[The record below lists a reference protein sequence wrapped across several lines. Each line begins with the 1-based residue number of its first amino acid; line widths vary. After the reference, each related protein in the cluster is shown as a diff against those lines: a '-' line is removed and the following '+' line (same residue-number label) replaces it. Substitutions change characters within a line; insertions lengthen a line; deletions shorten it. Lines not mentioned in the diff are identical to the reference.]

1 MSNYVELDNVKNT
14 FEGTKVIDS
23 YALSEINLITPV
35 QTFSLKTMIIEISYF
50 EDIFNCSTSG
60 HILIRDS
67 ISLIEGLKLCGNEYI
82 KLVFNKNE
90 SINNKAE
97 FYRYFRVYRVGE
109 RTLENNNT
117 EMYTLHFCSEELFLS
132 EQMRVLK
139 SYKNKQISEIIK
151 DILKNYLKIP
161 EKRINVDDS
170 DGLYDLI
177 VPNKKPFE
185 AINWLIN
192 VAQPL
197 GKEGA
202 DYLFYENQ
210 DGFNFLS
217 LQKLYEKVPYSEY
230 SYNPNNAGLFNKTT
244 ELTRSFNNIKSYK
257 YLDTFDSLYAV
268 SGGVLANKVRV
279 VNTLTQDYKDVT
291 FDYTKYFNSTN
302 TLNNSPIIGSIEN
315 RLGKKP
321 NENYD
326 GVFKTVN
333 SNFRVKF
340 AEWYKNDPSGVGND
354 IMAEVFIP
362 FRTAQIKLA
371 SYSRVRLLV
380 TGDPQLSV
388 GKIIEVNLPSNISK
402 DGTKKENKSEKSLFN
417 SGKYLII
424 GVRHVID
431 INLKYETILE
441 VAKDSFSS
449 DFPSTE
455 TNPDFAAAKRGEK

>member
-1 MSNYVELDNVKNT
+1 
-14 FEGTKVIDS
+14 
-23 YALSEINLITPV
+23 
-35 QTFSLKTMIIEISYF
+35 
-50 EDIFNCSTSG
+50 
-60 HILIRDS
+60 
-67 ISLIEGLKLCGNEYI
+67 
-82 KLVFNKNE
+82 
-90 SINNKAE
+90 
-97 FYRYFRVYRVGE
+97 
-109 RTLENNNT
+109 
-117 EMYTLHFCSEELFLS
+117 
-132 EQMRVLK
+132 
-139 SYKNKQISEIIK
+139 
-151 DILKNYLKIP
+151 
-161 EKRINVDDS
+161 
-170 DGLYDLI
+170 

-333 SNFRVKF
+333 SNFRVRF
-340 AEWYKNDPSGVGND
+340 AEWYKNDPSGVAND

-388 GKIIEVNLPSNISK
+388 GKIIEVILPSNISK